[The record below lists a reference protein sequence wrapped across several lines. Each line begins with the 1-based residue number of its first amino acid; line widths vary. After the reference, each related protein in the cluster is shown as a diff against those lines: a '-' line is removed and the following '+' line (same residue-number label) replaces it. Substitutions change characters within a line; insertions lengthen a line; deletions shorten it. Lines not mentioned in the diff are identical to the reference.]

1 MTAKCQLQNKT
12 KNTDIVDAVSN
23 IWWWRR
29 RWWETKSTLVNKN
42 LIFVKLS
49 LIGASLHWRRKIILI
64 QNVFQCYYHT
74 IFCYSKHI
82 LLLLKAFL
90 TKNSTYRWS
99 LHNHT
104 ICAITDKVS
113 MITKKCCH
121 RETPSK
127 SCMTRLH
134 FTTDWQTC
142 GSPFQCEAENV
153 VGSRGPD
160 IVKS

>member
-64 QNVFQCYYHT
+64 QNVIQCYYHT

-82 LLLLKAFL
+82 FCCWRLSLPRIQHTDDLYTTIPFVRLQIKSAWLRKNAATEKLLQSHVWPGYTSPQIGKHAEVPFNVKLKMWLDQEA
-90 TKNSTYRWS
+90 
-99 LHNHT
+99 
-104 ICAITDKVS
+104 
-113 MITKKCCH
+113 
-121 RETPSK
+121 
-127 SCMTRLH
+127 
-134 FTTDWQTC
+134 QT
-142 GSPFQCEAENV
+142 S
-153 VGSRGPD
+153 
-160 IVKS
+160 